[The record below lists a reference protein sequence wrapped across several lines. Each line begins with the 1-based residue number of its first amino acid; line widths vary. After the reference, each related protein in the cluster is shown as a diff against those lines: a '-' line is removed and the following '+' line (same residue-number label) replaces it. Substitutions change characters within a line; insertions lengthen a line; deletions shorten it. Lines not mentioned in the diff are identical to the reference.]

1 MKDLLKNKMF
11 LAVGISIIILVIIIV
26 IFYVRKNKIND
37 LELQEQLTNAEI
49 IPTVD
54 SNVNV
59 SLKEADK
66 RGELL
71 LTVRD
76 APSGTTAIEYQL
88 TYGAISR
95 EEGGSVVSRG
105 VIGKCIQQLSSQST
119 WSCQQPNSEEAI
131 ILGTCSSGTCVYDN
145 ITGDIN
151 VQLKFT
157 GSYGER
163 IFEKDFKI

>member
-11 LAVGISIIILVIIIV
+11 LAVGISVIILVIIIV
-26 IFYVRKNKIND
+26 IFYVRKNRNND
-37 LELQEQLTNAEI
+37 LELQEQLTNTEI

-88 TYGAISR
+88 TYDAVSR
-95 EEGGSVVSRG
+95 EEGGSVVPRG
-105 VIGKCIQQLSSQST
+105 VIGKCIQRLSSQST
-119 WSCQQPNSEEAI
+119 WSCQQPNSGEAI

>member
-26 IFYVRKNKIND
+26 IFFIRKNKNND
-37 LELQEQLTNAEI
+37 LELQEQLTNTEV

-71 LTVRD
+71 LTVSD

-88 TYGAISR
+88 TYDAVSR
-95 EEGGSVVSRG
+95 EEGGSIVPRG
-105 VIGKCIQQLSSQST
+105 VIGKCIQQLSSKNT
-119 WSCQQPNSEEAI
+119 WSCQQPNSGEAI

-151 VQLKFT
+151 VQLKFI

>member
-1 MKDLLKNKMF
+1 MKDLLKNKTF
-11 LAVGISIIILVIIIV
+11 LAVGISVIILVIILV
-26 IFYVRKNKIND
+26 IFLVRKNRNND
-37 LELQEQLTNAEI
+37 LELQEQLTNTEI

-76 APSGTTAIEYQL
+76 APTGTTAIEYQL
-88 TYGAISR
+88 TYDAVSR
-95 EEGGSVVSRG
+95 EEGGSVVPRG

-119 WSCQQPNSEEAI
+119 WSCQQPNSGEAI

>member
-11 LAVGISIIILVIIIV
+11 LAVGISVIILVIIIV
-26 IFYVRKNKIND
+26 IFYVRKNRNND
-37 LELQEQLTNAEI
+37 LELQEQLTNTEI

-71 LTVRD
+71 LTVSD

-88 TYGAISR
+88 TYDAVSR
-95 EEGGSVVSRG
+95 EEGGSVVPRG
-105 VIGKCIQQLSSQST
+105 VIGKCIQQLSSKNA
-119 WSCQQPNSEEAI
+119 WSCQQPNSGEAI